1 MPPKPLK
8 LLFVED
14 SSRDAELALLTLE
27 RAGLFVESTLVFNHQ
42 GAEQALSEDFFDLI
56 LCDFVLPGSSGP
68 QVLQSAQHIAPLT
81 PFIFLSG
88 VVGEEYAVEMM
99 RQGAIDYVLK
109 QNMSLLPKAVMRA
122 MSEIRERRRRRDVE
136 QTLRHVEARAQLGMN
151 AAGMGVWDYL
161 PATDELLWDDRCR
174 ELYQLAADTPID
186 LTLFFERCHADDVQL
201 VRQRV
206 ERAIGS
212 DNGKDYQVDYR
223 IVLPSAAIRW
233 ISAHGQ
239 AFFEA
244 GVCTRFTGVIQDI
257 TEQKRATEALE
268 QLNEMLG
275 ERVVKRTRERDRTW
289 ELSRE
294 LLAVMHFDMSPVSL
308 NPAWES
314 VLGWT
319 REHLGSIQLWELIHP
334 DDIGATLRETES
346 IASGNVSTRFVSRMR
361 HAHGD
366 YRWLS
371 WTIVPDEGLMYA
383 AVRDIT
389 GERLVLDELAA
400 ANQRLREQISERE
413 RIEATLQ
420 QLQRLEA
427 VGQLTAGVA
436 HDFNNLLTVILAST
450 TFLAR
455 DLEKGRTEKV
465 QSRLHN
471 IKEAGERGAKLT
483 GQLLS
488 FSRRQRLEPIAV
500 NLNGTVEGIIELLQ
514 RTLGGSIW
522 IETQTT
528 PDLWSAMV
536 DPTQTE
542 MIILNLA
549 INSRDAMPGGGT
561 LRLSTAN
568 ETVSMPAQRP
578 EDPEPGDYVVLS
590 IQDTGSG
597 MTEQVLSKAFEPF
610 FTTKE
615 VGKGS
620 GLGLAQVFG
629 FAKQSGGGVAIM
641 TSPGYGTTV
650 KVYLPGVSRPQ
661 PPAGDAVPA
670 VRGKAVQGP
679 ARTILLVDDEPK
691 VRELT
696 ALMLDGLGYQVVE
709 AQSADQALSKLD
721 PSIDLILTDF
731 AMPGTNGA
739 ELAHM
744 VRRRHPSLPIVFVT
758 GYAELDGLDGEH
770 LIVQKPFTE
779 QDLASKLITAFACKP
794 VQSQLL
800 DSSDR

>member
-1 MPPKPLK
+1 MPPKPLQ

-14 SSRDAELALLTLE
+14 STLDAELALLSLE
-27 RAGLFVESTLVFNHQ
+27 RAGLAVESMLVFNHQ
-42 GAEQALSEDFFDLI
+42 GVEEALGRTTFDLI
-56 LCDFVLPGSSGP
+56 LCDYMLPGSSGP
-68 QVLQSAQHIAPLT
+68 QVLQAAQRLAPMT

-88 VVGEEYAVEMM
+88 VYGEEHAVEMM

-109 QNMSLLPKAVMRA
+109 QNLSLLPRAIQRA
-122 MSEIRERRRRRDVE
+122 MAEVHERHRRRHAERSLQHAEV
-136 QTLRHVEARAQLGMN
+136 RAHIATN
-151 AAGMGVWDYL
+151 AARMGVWDYAPL
-161 PATDELLWDDRCR
+161 SQTLLWDERCR
-174 ELYQLAADTPID
+174 ALYELDDTAQVNLALFLDYCHPDD
-186 LTLFFERCHADDVQL
+186 LPVVQERMAAAL
-201 VRQRV
+201 SV
-206 ERAIGS
+206 EDGRPF
-212 DNGKDYQVDYR
+212 QVDYR
-223 IVLPSAAIRW
+223 VKLDSGILRW
-233 ISAHGQ
+233 IASHGQ
-239 AFFEA
+239 AFFED
-244 GVCTRFTGVIQDI
+244 GVCVRFTGVIQDI
-257 TEQKRATEALE
+257 TEQKQATQALQ

-294 LLAVMHFDMSPVSL
+294 LLGVMRFDMSPVSL

-314 VLGWT
+314 TLGWT
-319 REHLGSIQLWELIHP
+319 REQLGNMQLWEIIHA
-334 DDIGATLRETES
+334 DDLGATRRETEN
-346 IASGNVSTRFVSRMR
+346 IANGNVSTRFVNRMR
-361 HAHGD
+361 HANGE

-389 GERLVLDELAA
+389 GEREVLDELAG
-400 ANQRLREQISERE
+400 ANQQLREQIDERQ
-413 RIEATLQ
+413 RIEATLH

-450 TFLAR
+450 TFIAR
-455 DLEKGRTEKV
+455 DFERGKTERIQGRL
-465 QSRLHN
+465 QN

-483 GQLLS
+483 GQLLA
-488 FSRRQRLEPIAV
+488 FSRRQRLEPVAV
-500 NLNGTVEGIIELLQ
+500 NLNGTVEGMIELLQ

-522 IETQTT
+522 IETDTA
-528 PDLWSAMV
+528 PDLWNALV

-568 ETVSMPAQRP
+568 ETVSMAAQRP
-578 EDPEPGDYVVLS
+578 EDPEPGNYVVLS
-590 IQDTGSG
+590 IQDSGTGMSP
-597 MTEQVLSKAFEPF
+597 QVLAKAFEPF

-650 KVYLPGVSRPQ
+650 KVYLPGVPDQLLKGEDEPMYVAS
-661 PPAGDAVPA
+661 PAQDGE
-670 VRGKAVQGP
+670 RQ
-679 ARTILLVDDEPK
+679 TILLVDDDCT
-691 VRELT
+691 VREVT
-696 ALMLDGLGYQVVE
+696 ATMLHNLGYSVVE
-709 AQSADQALSKLD
+709 ADSAEQALSKLD
-721 PSIDLILTDF
+721 ANVDLVLTDF
-731 AMPGTNGA
+731 AMPGTNGG

-744 VRRRHPSLPIVFVT
+744 IRRRHPRLPIVFIT
-758 GYAELDGLDGEH
+758 GYAELDGLDTEH
-770 LIVQKPFTE
+770 YHLVQKPFRE
-779 QDLASKLITAFACKP
+779 QDLASKLGAALG
-794 VQSQLL
+794 V
-800 DSSDR
+800 

>member
-14 SSRDAELALLTLE
+14 STRDAELALMTLE
-27 RAGLFVESTLVFNHQ
+27 RAGLTIDSTLVYNHQ
-42 GAEQALSEDFFDLI
+42 GVEQALAREHFDLI
-56 LCDFVLPGSSGP
+56 LCDYMLPGSSGP
-68 QVLQSAQHIAPLT
+68 QVLQAAQRIAPLT

-88 VVGEEYAVEMM
+88 VFGEEHAVEMM

-109 QNMSLLPKAVMRA
+109 QNLSLLPRAVNRA
-122 MSEIRERRRRRDVE
+122 MDEILERRRRRHAE
-136 QTLRHVEARAQLGMN
+136 QSLQHVEARAQIAIN
-151 AAGMGVWDYL
+151 AARMGVWEYT
-161 PATDELLWDDRCR
+161 PTTGVLLWDDRCR
-174 ELYQLAADTPID
+174 ALYQLEEDTPVS
-186 LTLFFERCHADDVQL
+186 LELMAERCHPDDLPL
-201 VRQRV
+201 VRQRMD
-206 ERAIGS
+206 AAMSADDGQS
-212 DNGKDYQVDYR
+212 YQVDYR
-223 IVLPSAAIRW
+223 IQLPDGRQRW
-233 ISAHGQ
+233 IASHGQ

-244 GVCTRFTGVIQDI
+244 GACVRFTGVMQDI
-257 TEQKRATEALE
+257 TEQMQSTEALQ

-275 ERVVKRTRERDRTW
+275 DRVVKRTRERDRTW

-294 LLAVMHFDMSPVSL
+294 LLAVMRFDMSPVSL

-314 VLGWT
+314 TLGWT
-319 REHLGSIQLWELIHP
+319 REQLGTMQLWELIHP
-334 DDIGATLRETES
+334 DDTGATLRETEN
-346 IASGNVSTRFVSRMR
+346 IASGNVSTRFVNRMR
-361 HAHGD
+361 HADGD
-366 YRWLS
+366 FRWMS

-389 GERLVLDELAA
+389 GERLVLDELAG
-400 ANQRLREQISERE
+400 ANQQLREQISERE

-450 TFLAR
+450 MFLAR
-455 DLEKGRTEKV
+455 DLEKGKTEKL
-465 QSRLHN
+465 QSRLQN

-483 GQLLS
+483 GQLLA
-488 FSRRQRLEPIAV
+488 FSRRQRLEPVAV
-500 NLNGTVEGIIELLQ
+500 NLNDTVEGMIELLQ

-522 IETQTT
+522 IETDTAD
-528 PDLWSAMV
+528 DLWSALV

-549 INSRDAMPGGGT
+549 INSRDAMPNGGT
-561 LRLSTAN
+561 LRLSTGN
-568 ETVSMPAQRP
+568 ETVSMAAQRP

-590 IQDTGSG
+590 IQDSGSG
-597 MTEQVLSKAFEPF
+597 MTQQVLAKAFEPF

-650 KVYLPGVSRPQ
+650 KVYLPGVRRNLES
-661 PPAGDAVPA
+661 DAVASPDA
-670 VRGKAVQGP
+670 IDDAAGGQK
-679 ARTILLVDDEPK
+679 RTILLVDDDDS
-691 VRELT
+691 VRDVT
-696 ALMLDGLGYQVVE
+696 SAMLDGMGYQVVE
-709 AQSADQALSKLD
+709 ANSADMALNKLD
-721 PSIDLILTDF
+721 PAIDLVLTDF

-744 VRRRHPSLPIVFVT
+744 IRRRHPTLPIVFIT
-758 GYAELDGLDGEH
+758 GYAELDGLDGECYP
-770 LIVQKPFTE
+770 IVQKPFRE
-779 QDLASKLITAFACKP
+779 QDLASKLLGAFNARTCA
-794 VQSQLL
+794 L
-800 DSSDR
+800 